1 MMDKKEAPE
10 TKKYAALR
18 EGMTEVIAIPT
29 YIGCGRLASKGAAL
43 CKDPAKAAMAK
54 HNLKFLG
61 VCTAALI
68 VIPGLCSVVVKPFT
82 EKIFNKNKKNNDSPS
97 KLNVVSE
104 APEVATVQK
113 TPITQTGREIT
124 QITPLQK
131 VNINSFT
138 NSGMKVG

>member
-1 MMDKKEAPE
+1 MQTDFIADD
-10 TKKYAALR
+10 TLNQL
-18 EGMTEVIAIPT
+18 TSVIDIEL
-29 YIGCGRLASKGAAL
+29 YS
-43 CKDPAKAAMAK
+43 
-54 HNLKFLG
+54 
-61 VCTAALI
+61 
-68 VIPGLCSVVVKPFT
+68 
-82 EKIFNKNKKNNDSPS
+82 NKNKKNNDSPS